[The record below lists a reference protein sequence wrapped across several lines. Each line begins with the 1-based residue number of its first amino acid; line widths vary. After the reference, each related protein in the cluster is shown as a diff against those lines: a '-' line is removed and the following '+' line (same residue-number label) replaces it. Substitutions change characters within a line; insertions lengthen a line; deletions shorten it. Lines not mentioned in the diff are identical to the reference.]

1 MSGQGLVRA
10 VTEEGRD
17 EHLVRVVGAARR
29 QSSQIKI
36 VNLVLIGPLQREKI
50 SFLSFSVLTEN

>member
-36 VNLVLIGPLQREKI
+36 VNLVLIGPLQREKYR
-50 SFLSFSVLTEN
+50 S

>member
-50 SFLSFSVLTEN
+50 SSLSFSVLTEN